1 MLDYYTVTEYATH
14 VGKDPGNIRRLLING
29 VLEGEKLGKQWII
42 PKDTPYPDD
51 NRVKSGNYRNWRRRL
66 KVIREHPKLM
76 KSLNEMSEQ
85 IGIIYGK
92 TLEKVI
98 LYGSYARGDQTSESD
113 VDIAIVI
120 KEGNTDRMHDALL
133 DLVVDYE
140 LELAV
145 TLSVVP
151 IDYNN
156 YTEWI
161 KVLPFYK
168 NIEREGIVLWN
179 AA

>member
-1 MLDYYTVTEYATH
+1 M
-14 VGKDPGNIRRLLING
+14 
-29 VLEGEKLGKQWII
+29 
-42 PKDTPYPDD
+42 
-51 NRVKSGNYRNWRRRL
+51 
-66 KVIREHPKLM
+66 KVIREHPALM
-76 KSLNEMSEQ
+76 KSLSEMSER
-85 IGIIYGK
+85 IGMIYGK

-133 DLVVDYE
+133 DLVV
-140 LELAV
+140 
-145 TLSVVP
+145 
-151 IDYNN
+151 
-156 YTEWI
+156 